1 MPSETKNPETA
12 IQQDSPVTTSKDT
25 ELDRIANEA
34 AGRAAKRQQRYDKEH
49 NIFTI

>member
-1 MPSETKNPETA
+1 MPSETNNPETP
-12 IQQDSPVTTSKDT
+12 IQQDSPVTTSKET

-34 AGRAAKRQQRYDKEH
+34 AGRAAKREKRYDQEH